1 MKNQIQ
7 PPSAALVLNPLPPT
21 LCLLHFVLPTERV
34 DSFIPIALFLSETDA
49 FQYARQKAE
58 LDLESGPVDAEPGY
72 YAVVHLPVVVL
83 ARPAKSPA
91 ELPQLAQEKET
102 PP

>member
-34 DSFIPIALFLSETDA
+34 DSFIPIALFLSETEA
-49 FQYARQKAE
+49 FKYARQKAE

-72 YAVVHLPVVVL
+72 YAVVNLPLIVL
-83 ARPAKSPA
+83 PQLP